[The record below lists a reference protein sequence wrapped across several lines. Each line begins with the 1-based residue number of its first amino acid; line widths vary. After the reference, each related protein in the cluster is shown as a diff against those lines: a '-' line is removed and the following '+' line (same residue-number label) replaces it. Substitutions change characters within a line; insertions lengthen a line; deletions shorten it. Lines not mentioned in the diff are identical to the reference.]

1 MQYHLTL
8 LRNIRKTYLRDIEG
22 LTLEQLNFIHP
33 SQKNNI
39 IWNVGHSIVIQQ
51 LLCYS
56 LSNIYC
62 PVEKEILVK
71 YKNGSTPDGNCSQE
85 EVDYIKKML
94 LESVDILEKDL
105 KEGLFKTYKEYTVG
119 FGTHL
124 TSVEDAI
131 IFNNA
136 HEGLHYGYLLA
147 IKKLL

>member
-1 MQYHLTL
+1 MKFHLTL
-8 LRNIRKTYLRDIEG
+8 LRNIRKTFLKDIEG
-22 LTLEQLNFIHP
+22 LTLEQLNQISP
-33 SQKNNI
+33 NQKNNI
-39 IWNVGHSIVIQQ
+39 IWNVGHSLVVQQ

-71 YKNGSTPDGNCSQE
+71 YKNGSVPDGNASQE

-94 LESVDILEKDL
+94 LESVDTLEKDL
-105 KEGLFKTYKEYTVG
+105 ENGLFKTYKEYTVG

-124 TSVEDAI
+124 TSIEDAI
-131 IFNNA
+131 IFNNT

-147 IKKLL
+147 QKKSI